1 LVPSTV
7 PEFCIA
13 PYVVCRTKNVVHTKN
28 ERFLRLCRLKMLVT
42 RKNGAM
48 HQTDLSHEVTYAAQ
62 PAPSTASAPTRTA
75 STARATAS
83 LKSLASPQHRPLRFS
98 PSQNMWPIQTMLVFS
113 GFVRAHKVL
122 YHRSL
127 CTDSVGD
134 RARKDFYHRSLCTGS
149 VGDRAHKILHHRSLS
164 SPVQAASLLTLLLSG
179 QKLLSSLLCLA
190 FLAAN
195 TAQ

>member
-1 LVPSTV
+1 MVPSTV

-83 LKSLASPQHRPLRFS
+83 LKSLASPQHSPLRFS

-127 CTDSVGD
+127 RTGSVGD
-134 RARKDFYHRSLCTGS
+134 RARKDFYRRSLCKCWAC
-149 VGDRAHKILHHRSLS
+149 DRAHT
-164 SPVQAASLLTLLLSG
+164 PAQAASLLPPVLSG
-179 QKLLSSLLCLA
+179 PFASLW
-190 FLAAN
+190 
-195 TAQ
+195 